1 MTSQKAKP
9 KSAAGPISWMAG
21 HSVSANLL
29 MLVFLIGGLMMSVG
43 IKKEV
48 FPDFDLDRVNITAA
62 YPGASPEEVERGIIL
77 AIEEAVQDIEGIKE
91 VTARAAEGLGTV
103 TVEVLEGE
111 DAQRV
116 AQDIKN
122 EVDRITSLPEEAEE
136 IQVTVAKHR
145 RAVLTLALYGDQSE
159 WVLREMAEVVRDRL
173 LQDDDI
179 NQVDLEG
186 ARDYEISIEIPQEKL
201 RTYGLTL
208 ESVAQT
214 IRQTV
219 VDMPGG
225 AIKTAGGDV
234 LVRVKERRDYAREFG
249 RIPVITANDGTQV
262 LLEQIADIQDGFEE
276 TDRYATFNGQPAVM
290 LEVYRVGDQTPISVA
305 DAVRGKVGEL
315 RHTLPAGLNIEIRHD
330 RSEIYRQRLQLMTK
344 NGLMGLVL
352 VFILL
357 ALFLEARLAFWV
369 SLGIP
374 ISFLGSLLILP
385 AMGVSFN
392 MISMFAFIVTL
403 GIVVDDAIVVG
414 ENVYYHRQ
422 SGLGWFAAAVRGA
435 REIAMPVNFSVLTN
449 MVAFVPMFFIPGILG
464 KVFRQI
470 PVVVIS
476 VFVLSLIESLFILP
490 AHLAHRGRA
499 RESGFFAWIGVRQR
513 KFSNGFSKIV
523 RSRYGPFLR
532 IALRW
537 RYLTISI
544 GIAVLLLAI
553 GFVKSGRMGF
563 DLFPKI
569 ESDYAIATARL
580 PFGTAVQ
587 KTETVKR
594 QLLQSARQ
602 IVTQNGGQQLSEGVY
617 SLVDGNTCQV
627 RVYLTPPQVRPLST
641 AEVTRRWREAT
652 GPMAGL
658 ESLKFESDAGGPGRG
673 AAITVELSHRDI
685 TVLERASNALADALA
700 YYPQVEDIDDGF
712 SPGKQQID
720 FKMRPE
726 GQSLGLESRQVAI
739 QVRNAYYGAE
749 ALRQQRGRNEVK
761 VMVRLPKAQRATE
774 HSLEE
779 MILRTP
785 QGKEIPLREAV
796 TFSRGRAYTAID
808 RRDGRRIVTVSAD
821 VRPRSKAG
829 QVMAGLQADILPA
842 LQQKFQG
849 LTYSFQG
856 RQADRRESMQA
867 LYKGLA
873 VALVVIFAMLAVPFN
888 SYIQPLI
895 IMVAIPFG
903 IVGAVLGHLVMG
915 YSLSV
920 MSMFGVVALS
930 GVVVNDSLVLVD
942 FANRRR
948 LTRMRAREAVHEAA
962 IHRFRPIMLTTL
974 TTFGGLAPMIFE
986 TSRQAR
992 YLIPMAISLGFGIL
1006 FATCITLIL
1015 VPAFYLV
1022 VEDLKQGARRL
1033 FRRKWSPKTE
1043 TQPDTT
1049 ERVKNHPPN

>member
-1 MTSQKAKP
+1 MPRILPSKP
-9 KSAAGPISWMAG
+9 NRGPLAWMAG
-21 HSVSANLL
+21 HAVSANLL
-29 MLVFLIGGLMMSVG
+29 MLVFLIGGVMMG
-43 IKKEV
+43 LRIKKEV
-48 FPDFDLDRVNITAA
+48 FPDFDLDEVDISVA

-77 AIEEAVQDIEGIKE
+77 AVEEAIQDIDGIDEITSK
-91 VTARAAEGLGTV
+91 AAEGSASV

-111 DAQRV
+111 DPQQV

-136 IQVTVAKHR
+136 IRVTAAKHR
-145 RAVLTLALYGDQSE
+145 HGVLSLALFGDQSE
-159 WVLREMAEVVRDRL
+159 WVLREMAEIVRDRL
-173 LQDDDI
+173 LQDPEI
-179 NQVDLEG
+179 TQVDLEG
-186 ARDYEISIEIPQEKL
+186 AREYEISIEIGQSTL
-201 RTYGLTL
+201 RSYGLTL

-214 IRQTV
+214 IRQAAV
-219 VDMPGG
+219 ELPGG

-262 LLEQIADIQDGFEE
+262 LLEQISDIKDGFEE
-276 TDRYATFNGQPAVM
+276 TDRYATFNGRPAVM
-290 LEVYRVGDQTPISVA
+290 MEVYRVGEQTPTAVA
-305 DAVRGKVGEL
+305 DAVRRRLEDI
-315 RHTLPAGLNIEIRHD
+315 RQILPPGLSVEVRND
-330 RSEIYRQRLQLMTK
+330 RSKIYRQRLDLMLT
-344 NGLMGLVL
+344 NGFLGLGL

-357 ALFLEARLAFWV
+357 AVFLEIRLAFWV

-374 ISFLGSLLILP
+374 VSFLGSMLILSV
-385 AMGVSFN
+385 MGVSIN

-414 ENVYYHRQ
+414 ENIYFHRQ
-422 SGLGWFAAAVRGA
+422 SGLSWVAAAVKGA

-449 MVAFVPMFFIPGILG
+449 MAAFLPLFFVPGFLG
-464 KVFRQI
+464 KVFKQI

-476 VFVLSLIESLFILP
+476 VFAVSLIESLFILP
-490 AHLAHRGRA
+490 AHLAHRHRMPEKGA
-499 RESGFFAWIGVRQR
+499 LAWLLIRQSRFSEAFRRMVR
-513 KFSNGFSKIV
+513 NG
-523 RSRYGPFLR
+523 YGPFLAR
-532 IALRW
+532 TLER

-544 GIAVLLLAI
+544 GIAFLLLAL

-563 DLFPKI
+563 ELFPKI
-569 ESDYAIATARL
+569 ESDYALATARL
-580 PFGTAVQ
+580 PYGTAVQ
-587 KTETVKR
+587 KTEAVQQKLIR
-594 QLLQSARQ
+594 VAQQVVAE
-602 IVTQNGGQQLSEGVY
+602 NGGDRLTEGIY
-617 SLVDGNTCQV
+617 SLLDGNTCQV
-627 RVYLTPPQVRPLST
+627 RVYLTPPEVRTLTT
-641 AEVTRRWREAT
+641 AQLTQLWRERT

-685 TVLERASNALADALA
+685 AVLERASADLAAELA
-700 YYPQVEDIDDGF
+700 FYPEVVDIDDGF

-720 FKMRPE
+720 FKIRPE
-726 GQSLGLESRQVAI
+726 AESLGLQSREVAR

-761 VMVRLPKAQRATE
+761 VMVRLPEAERATE

-785 QGKEIPLREAV
+785 AGMEVPLREAV
-796 TFSRGRAYTAID
+796 TFSRGRAYTTID
-808 RRDGRRIVTVSAD
+808 RRAGRRIVSVSAD
-821 VRPRSKAG
+821 TRPRSKAD
-829 QVMAGLQADILPA
+829 QVMESLKANILPG
-842 LQQKFQG
+842 LRNKYQG
-849 LTYSFQG
+849 LTYSFEG

-867 LYKGLA
+867 LFKGLA

-888 SYIQPLI
+888 SYIQPVI

-948 LTRMRAREAVHEAA
+948 LTRMRAKEAVYEAA

-992 YLIPMAISLGFGIL
+992 FLIPMAVSLGFGIL
-1006 FATCITLIL
+1006 FATVITLVL
-1015 VPAFYLV
+1015 VPAFYLA
-1022 VEDLKQGARRL
+1022 VEDLKQGTRRL
-1033 FRRKWSPKTE
+1033 FRRKSSFQMDIRSDT
-1043 TQPDTT
+1043 PDHGH
-1049 ERVKNHPPN
+1049 KIPPN